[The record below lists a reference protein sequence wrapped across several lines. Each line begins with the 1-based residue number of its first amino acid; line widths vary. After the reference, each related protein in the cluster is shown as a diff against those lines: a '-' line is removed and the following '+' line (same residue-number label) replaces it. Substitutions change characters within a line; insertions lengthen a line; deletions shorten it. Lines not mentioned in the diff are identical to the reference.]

1 MATARRQEKMK
12 SLLRRLVSEFLL
24 RMDFKN
30 QIISVMEV
38 RISENLRFAKIFLSV
53 YPVRSKTCQPA
64 NESKI
69 RTSNGIYPEKESE
82 KILESV
88 KSKTGEI
95 KKYLA
100 SKVKIKF
107 MPEMEFK
114 IDEGEKNRQRIEEIL
129 KKNTA

>member
-53 YPVRSKTCQPA
+53 
-64 NESKI
+64 
-69 RTSNGIYPEKESE
+69 YPEKESE